1 MNSSIWTIEER
12 NPSSVTGQP
21 SSNAFIYNRDRT
33 LPDNLSGFRLR
44 DADRFTYPNP
54 SFLYTGDALR
64 GYFTAGT
71 TTEQKDIW
79 IDKQQEVYGM
89 AGHLDLPTL
98 RNVRTTDD
106 GVPVQ
111 QVVRDPGAWA
121 GPSYEGTENGTAYPD
136 NTNRANSSAPY
147 SGRDSLGG
155 SMYGGSRTESRKSG
169 GSSEAGLSKRMG
181 SGRSEAGSSMLVDPE
196 SDDDDDDN
204 DYLPG
209 GFRFYVASD
218 NDDEDVE
225 DNDDLRHNEDGSE
238 EMLND
243 RRDDDDDDDQD
254 GDGMANM
261 EEPVKIGVFYPE
273 MLEEKLLEEDF
284 LKVEKEKVEKIE
296 KELMEKE
303 LTAKRKEDRRRK
315 REEQMKRYDKNMEKW
330 IKMIQDQSDRSV
342 EMQVDQYKNA
352 KQERDEMFGALKSM
366 MEENKT
372 SANPASMREL
382 LGVLDNLKSAQVE
395 NTALR
400 LSEKKALDGI
410 ANQIATGINVKLS
423 EEDMKRIT
431 ERNDTR
437 IESIFEALG
446 RIEET
451 LNNKIVGSSGGGSSV
466 GIESKEPES
475 SVVSSKLDAPHSKLM
490 WELRDELSA
499 LKSYVNALQ
508 KTSLST
514 DKRDELLKI
523 FNDTTSKLSEQ
534 MNSLQTS
541 MIGDKEMKSVRAE
554 LVSLRGWLSTLAAS
568 YGGLVTRSD
577 LERFIQDRE
586 QYVKTA
592 NSNADTLFKSF
603 LQELDRN
610 DIRQTKRFN
619 EMLKQFELYE
629 QKISSIRSDIGS
641 ALTRLLS
648 SKYLADKKD
657 FENYLTEQYKLIGSY
672 QREMDALRYSARMQE
687 EAEARIAQKLKES
700 SSPITNSAPF
710 NIPKLEQPRGFNIPE
725 LEQPIRSYIP
735 NPGNPNPG
743 DPKPEEPKPESGY
756 VPEREIIYTPAVR
769 VPSTMDEKSDI
780 ISVLNP
786 QANLNFWNDQDMTN
800 MYSIGAKY
808 QDAPINAD
816 FMSATEQ
823 LSVRTI
829 DAISGLRDDF
839 KMQKDKFINV
849 LPNLSTFYN
858 RANRMKDEDYKTNM
872 VGLQNV
878 ANEFRRQWNVNAEI
892 IIDNYVE
899 SNNALLY
906 YFNGLQITSNRPIPI
921 TIKKEIFEH
930 FDVLNHAM
938 TNVLNMSV
946 ILNDVGGT
954 RATGSGINIVKAL
967 AAFQFENERFILF
980 ARNLLAYN
988 IQTRIKAGIPG
999 AGDSEP
1005 SDPMVARDW
1014 RQLNRFFNS
1023 YIEKA
1028 KNLQEEYSI
1037 EYVEGLLQHAHKAPY
1052 SINYETFKRGMFR
1065 RVDEQATPTI
1075 GYSDELKKGALQTY
1089 KFDVQGGDPG
1099 FSEIKKTFYDNFN
1112 LNSHEIVQLS
1122 QRYHKSR
1129 TGDGNL
1135 KAWGKKPSELVNEW
1149 LQTMTENKAK
1159 RREVSV
1165 DLSSGDNSLVEYNGG
1180 LVIFEEDNSYGV

>member
-33 LPDNLSGFRLR
+33 LPDNLAGFRLR

-121 GPSYEGTENGTAYPD
+121 GPSYEGTENGKAYPD
-136 NTNRANSSAPY
+136 NSNRANSSTSY

-155 SMYGGSRTESRKSG
+155 SMYGGSRTESRRSG
-169 GSSEAGLSKRMG
+169 VSSEAGISMRMG

-196 SDDDDDDN
+196 SDDDDDDD

-209 GFRFYVASD
+209 GFRLHFASD
-218 NDDEDVE
+218 NDDDDDDVE
-225 DNDDLRHNEDGSE
+225 DNNDLRHNEDGSE
-238 EMLND
+238 EMLD
-243 RRDDDDDDDQD
+243 ERPDDDDDDQD

-273 MLEEKLLEEDF
+273 MLEEKMLEKDL
-284 LKVEKEKVEKIE
+284 LKVEKEKVEKLE

-303 LTAKRKEDRRRK
+303 LTAKKKEDRRRK
-315 REEQMKRYDKNMEKW
+315 REEQMKRYDTNMEKW

-342 EMQVDQYKNA
+342 ERQVDQYKNA

-410 ANQIATGINVKLS
+410 ANQIASGINVKLS

-437 IESIFEALG
+437 IESIFEALD
-446 RIEET
+446 RIEKT
-451 LNNKIVGSSGGGSSV
+451 LNSKIVGSSGGGGLVS
-466 GIESKEPES
+466 ESKEPES
-475 SVVSSKLDAPHSKLM
+475 SVVALKLDAPHSKLM
-490 WELRDELSA
+490 WELRGELSA

-508 KTSLST
+508 KPSLST

-541 MIGDKEMKSVRAE
+541 MIGDKEMKTVREE
-554 LVSLRGWLSTLAAS
+554 LVKLRNWMSHLQES

-592 NSNADTLFKSF
+592 NSNADALFKSF
-603 LQELDRN
+603 LQDLDRN

-619 EMLKQFELYE
+619 EMLQQFEKYE
-629 QKISSIRSDIGS
+629 QKISSIRSDIGK
-641 ALTRLLS
+641 ALTQLLS

-672 QREMDALRYSARMQE
+672 QRDMDALRRSARMQQ
-687 EAEARIAQKLKES
+687 EAEARVAQKLRGS
-700 SSPITNSAPF
+700 SSPIAYSAPF
-710 NIPKLEQPRGFNIPE
+710 NMPKLEQPRGFNIPE
-725 LEQPIRSYIP
+725 LEQPTRSYIP
-735 NPGNPNPG
+735 NPVYPNPG

-756 VPEREIIYTPAVR
+756 VPERGLIYTPAVR
-769 VPSTMDEKSDI
+769 TSSTMDEKSDI
-780 ISVLNP
+780 TVLNP

-808 QDAPINAD
+808 QDAPINED
-816 FMSATEQ
+816 FMNATEQ
-823 LSVRTI
+823 LSVRTL

-839 KMQKDKFINV
+839 KMQKDKFIKV

-858 RANRMKDEDYKTNM
+858 QANRLKDEDYKSNR

-878 ANEFRRQWNVNAEI
+878 ANEFRRQWNVNADI

-930 FDVLNHAM
+930 FDVLNRAM

-946 ILNDVGGT
+946 LLNDVGGT

-980 ARNLLAYN
+980 ARNMLAFN
-988 IQTRIKAGIPG
+988 IQTRNKAGIPG
-999 AGDSEP
+999 ADGSQP
-1005 SDPMVARDW
+1005 SDPAVARDW

-1037 EYVEGLLQHAHKAPY
+1037 EYVEGLLQHAHDPPY
-1052 SINYETFKRGMFR
+1052 SINYEDFKQGMFR

-1075 GYSDELKKGALQTY
+1075 GYSDELKKGVLQTY
-1089 KFDVQGGDPG
+1089 KFDLQGVDPG
-1099 FSEIKKTFYDNFN
+1099 FSEIKKTFYDNFA
-1112 LNSHEIVQLS
+1112 LNNHEIVELS
-1122 QRYHKSR
+1122 QRYHKAR
-1129 TGDGNL
+1129 TGFDGGS
-1135 KAWGKKPSELVNEW
+1135 KFWGKKPSELVNEW

-1159 RREVSV
+1159 LREVSV
-1165 DLSSGDNSLVEYNGG
+1165 DLSSGDTSLVEYNGG
-1180 LVIFEEDNSYGV
+1180 SAIFEEDNSYGV